1 MGTAGTVASNGEGAA
16 TTGAEESLEPPEGLR
31 LTELSLRWTAFRVN
45 RTFRS
50 VYELNRARN
59 FEEFREAASYFDI
72 PAQNLVYADAAG
84 NIGYQTPGLIPIRS
98 RGDGTFPV
106 PGWADDYQWQGYIPF
121 DELPFVFN
129 PEKDYIVTA
138 NNAVTSSN
146 YRYHITSDYNHG
158 YRAKRIAEM
167 VRRDSP
173 EVGLDDVAAQQG
185 DTQYAAASE
194 ILPYL
199 LDLDPEDVDIRGE
212 SVSAED
218 ISEAQA
224 LLEAWNGRM
233 EVDDPAAALYGVFY
247 PALLAELTHDELP
260 DSGGLRERMLGT
272 TSRLH
277 SMLRGILPR
286 PRNPWWDNVL
296 TPDTRETRDE
306 ILLRSLARALLEARE
321 TLGNNPDN
329 WRWGEIHT
337 ITFRNQT
344 LGDSG
349 ISVIESLFNRG
360 PYEVPSGLDQVFSAD
375 FDPTDPYEV
384 VNHASMRQIIDLS
397 DLGASRMIHTTG
409 QSGHPYNRHYADF
422 APMWRDVEFHAHMWD
437 RGELLDGDFDLL
449 RLDPES

>member
-1 MGTAGTVASNGEGAA
+1 
-16 TTGAEESLEPPEGLR
+16 
-31 LTELSLRWTAFRVN
+31 
-45 RTFRS
+45 
-50 VYELNRARN
+50 
-59 FEEFREAASYFDI
+59 
-72 PAQNLVYADAAG
+72 
-84 NIGYQTPGLIPIRS
+84 
-98 RGDGTFPV
+98 
-106 PGWADDYQWQGYIPF
+106 
-121 DELPFVFN
+121 
-129 PEKDYIVTA
+129 
-138 NNAVTSSN
+138 
-146 YRYHITSDYNHG
+146 
-158 YRAKRIAEM
+158 
-167 VRRDSP
+167 
-173 EVGLDDVAAQQG
+173 
-185 DTQYAAASE
+185 
-194 ILPYL
+194 
-199 LDLDPEDVDIRGE
+199 
-212 SVSAED
+212 
-218 ISEAQA
+218 
-224 LLEAWNGRM
+224 
-233 EVDDPAAALYGVFY
+233 
-247 PALLAELTHDELP
+247 
-260 DSGGLRERMLGT
+260 
-272 TSRLH
+272 
-277 SMLRGILPR
+277 
-286 PRNPWWDNVL
+286 VL